1 MNDTLVRTRFAPS
14 PTGLLHIG
22 GARTALFA
30 WLYAKSNSGS
40 CLLRIEDTD
49 KDRSKQEFTEEIIN
63 SFNWMGVNFD
73 EDVVYQSENH
83 DRHSQIAEELL
94 KKGNAYFCNC
104 SKERLDQLRKEQKE
118 KGENIKYDGKCRHI
132 ETKDLSKRPLNIRE
146 QENTVIRFKNP
157 EDGSVIFQDL
167 IKGEIEFRNEEMDDF
182 IIVRSDGAPTYNLC
196 VVVDDLD
203 MRISHVIRGDDH
215 INNTPKQINVFK
227 ALKVEPP
234 TYGHVPMI
242 LGEDGKR
249 MSKRH
254 GAVGVSEYRDMG
266 ILPQAFMNY
275 LARLG
280 WSLGDQEIFTSDEL
294 VNNFS
299 SGNLNTAPAS
309 FSLDKLTWYNKEYLN
324 AMEFTDLV
332 DLIPSEHIKNDKYSK
347 NVIELIRERCNSLN
361 DFSTE
366 SHYFY
371 NKPEA
376 FREEDKTKAI
386 KENTLNLLSSLSERL
401 SNLTEWKRDSIQEEI
416 KAFVDEQEIGFAK
429 IGIPLRLS
437 LTGSLNSPSTDK
449 VCELLGKEEVIER
462 IDFAIKSF

>member
-1 MNDTLVRTRFAPS
+1 MNDSSVRTRFAPS

-30 WLYAKSNSGS
+30 WLYAKTNSGS

-49 KDRSKQEFTEEIIN
+49 KERSKQEFTDEIIN

-73 EDVVYQSENH
+73 EDIVYQSKNH
-83 DRHSQIAEELL
+83 DRHLKVAKELL
-94 KKGNAYFCNC
+94 KSGKAYVCDC
-104 SKERLDQLRKEQKE
+104 SKERLDQLRKEQQE
-118 KGENIKYDGKCRHI
+118 QGLNPKYDGKCR
-132 ETKDLSKRPLNIRE
+132 DLSLSE
-146 QENTVIRFKNP
+146 SDNTVIRFKNP

-203 MRISHVIRGDDH
+203 MQISHVIRGDDH
-215 INNTPKQINVFK
+215 INNTPKQINIFK

-324 AMEFTDLV
+324 AMEFNDLV
-332 DLIPSEHIKNDKYSK
+332 DLITSEHIKNDQYSK
-347 NVIELIRERCNSLN
+347 KVIELIRDRCNSLN

-366 SHYFY
+366 SQYFY
-371 NKPEA
+371 NKPEV
-376 FREEDKTKAI
+376 FREEDKNKAI

-401 SNLTEWKRDSIQEEI
+401 SDLAEWKSDSIQEEI
-416 KAFVDEQEIGFAK
+416 KVFVEEQEIGFAK

-437 LTGSLNSPSTDK
+437 LTGSLNSPSIDK

>member
-1 MNDTLVRTRFAPS
+1 MNDSSVRTRFAPS

-30 WLYAKSNSGS
+30 WLYAKTNSGS

-49 KDRSKQEFTEEIIN
+49 KERSKQEFTDEIIN

-73 EDVVYQSENH
+73 EDIVYQSKNH
-83 DRHSQIAEELL
+83 DRHLKVAKELL
-94 KKGNAYFCNC
+94 KSGKAYVCDC
-104 SKERLDQLRKEQKE
+104 SKERLDQLRKEQQE
-118 KGENIKYDGKCRHI
+118 QGLNPKYDGKCR
-132 ETKDLSKRPLNIRE
+132 DLSLSE
-146 QENTVIRFKNP
+146 SDNTVIRFKNP
-157 EDGSVIFQDL
+157 EDGSIIFEDL
-167 IKGEIEFRNEEMDDF
+167 VKGEIEFRNEEMDDF

-203 MRISHVIRGDDH
+203 MQISHVIRGDDH

-280 WSLGDQEIFTSDEL
+280 WSLGDQEIFTPDEL
-294 VNNFS
+294 VNNFR

-324 AMEFTDLV
+324 EKEFTDLV
-332 DLIPSEHIKNDKYSK
+332 DLIPSEHIKNDEYSK
-347 NVIELIRERCNSLN
+347 KVIELIRERCNSLN

-366 SHYFY
+366 SQYFY

-376 FREEDKTKAI
+376 FREEDKIKAI
-386 KENTLNLLSSLSERL
+386 KENTLNLLSSLRERL
-401 SNLTEWKRDSIQEEI
+401 TNLTEWKSDSIQEEI
-416 KAFVDEQEIGFAK
+416 KAFVDDQEIGFAK
-429 IGIPLRLS
+429 IGIPLRLC

-449 VCELLGKEEVIER
+449 VCELLGKEEVIGR
-462 IDFAIKSF
+462 IEFAIKSF

>member
-1 MNDTLVRTRFAPS
+1 MNDSLVRTRFAPS

-30 WLYAKSNSGS
+30 WLYAKTNSGS

-49 KDRSKQEFTEEIIN
+49 KERSKQEFTDEIIN

-73 EDVVYQSENH
+73 EEVVYQSKNH
-83 DRHSQIAEELL
+83 DRHLALAKELL
-94 KKGNAYFCNC
+94 KNGKAYVCDC
-104 SKERLDQLRKEQKE
+104 SKERLEQLRKEQQE
-118 KGENIKYDGKCRHI
+118 QGLNPKYDGKCR
-132 ETKDLSKRPLNIRE
+132 DLSLNE
-146 QENTVIRFKNP
+146 SDNTVIRFKNP
-157 EDGSVIFQDL
+157 EDGSVVFQDL

-203 MRISHVIRGDDH
+203 MQISHVIRGDDH

-266 ILPQAFMNY
+266 ILPQAFVNY

-280 WSLGDQEIFTSDEL
+280 WSLGDQEIFTSEEL

-324 AMEFTDLV
+324 AMEFNDLV
-332 DLIPSEHIKNDKYSK
+332 DLITSEHIKNNQYSK
-347 NVIELIRERCNSLN
+347 NVIELIRDRCNSLN

-366 SHYFY
+366 AQYFY
-371 NKPEA
+371 NKPKA
-376 FREEDKTKAI
+376 FREEDRTKAI

-401 SNLTEWKRDSIQEEI
+401 SNLEEWKSDLIQEEI
-416 KAFVDEQEIGFAK
+416 KVFVDEQEIGFAK

-437 LTGSLNSPSTDK
+437 LTGSLNSPSIDK

-462 IDFAIKSF
+462 IDFALKSF